1 MEFPKRVGNRWRS
14 AIYLRRVSKILYQMD
29 VQAHFYKPYNP
40 QSNGMAESGVKT
52 AKNMLR
58 KAAQDGTDIWL
69 ALLAFRNTP
78 SAGFQTS
85 PVQRLMN
92 RRTQGML
99 PLITRLLQPEITRKE
114 DIECRE
120 KRQKNMEK
128 HGPKTTPL
136 GQLDP
141 GAKVW
146 LQPVKSTESQW
157 VPGRVLRKRSEPRS
171 YDVQT
176 ESGAVYRRNRRH
188 LHSADWELKPTADGR
203 HA

>member
-1 MEFPKRVGNRWRS
+1 
-14 AIYLRRVSKILYQMD
+14 
-29 VQAHFYKPYNP
+29 
-40 QSNGMAESGVKT
+40 
-52 AKNMLR
+52 
-58 KAAQDGTDIWL
+58 
-69 ALLAFRNTP
+69 
-78 SAGFQTS
+78 
-85 PVQRLMN
+85 
-92 RRTQGML
+92 ML
-99 PLITRLLQPEITRKE
+99 PLITRLLQPEITRKV

-120 KRQKNMEK
+120 KREKNMEK

-176 ESGAVYRRNRRH
+176 ESGAVHRRNRRH
-188 LHSADWELKPTADGR
+188 LHSADWELEPTADGR
-203 HA
+203 HADNSARYGYDDEDDSDEDLCEQHNRQSQREPVPAAINTCEQREVAISLQRFGNGQWTKVVHF